1 MRKTLSLVL
10 PVLIPSWQFFKT
22 IEPSPRVQWARIGGG
37 GPRWQEFRPR
47 PQRLSAAQMF
57 KRLFYNAVWNEALF
71 VVSCAERIE
80 AEPTAHSITEI
91 QRRIIASLPHLSDA
105 TLQFRLIFIDRNG
118 QDLLYRSASFPARPA
133 S

>member
-22 IEPSPRVQWARIGGG
+22 IEPSPRVQWARIDGDA
-37 GPRWQEFRPR
+37 PRWQEFRPR
-47 PQRLSAAQMF
+47 PQRLGPAQMLR
-57 KRLFYNAVWNEALF
+57 RLFYNAAWNEALF
-71 VVSCAERIE
+71 LVSCAERIE

-91 QRRIIASLPHLSDA
+91 QRRILATLPHMPDA

-118 QDLLYRSASFPARPA
+118 QDLLYRSAPFPAHSAP
-133 S
+133 